1 MNKENWIV
9 TLDEVF
15 YYKEFHR
22 DCHGGGWEFTP
33 YIEEAYKFQ
42 MESSARVT
50 LEGLISGGDFKDSRG
65 HVTPT
70 TSFGMRK
77 MTRKDYNE
85 IKKRQDAKTFFRKK
99 EQGGA
104 A

>member
-1 MNKENWIV
+1 MKKENWIV

-15 YYKEFHR
+15 YYKDYNLSGENWGF
-22 DCHGGGWEFTP
+22 EFTP
-33 YIEEAYKFQ
+33 YIECAKIYNSE
-42 MESSARVT
+42 EIARGE
-50 LEGLISGGDFKDSRG
+50 LEQIIANGDFKDSRG

-85 IKKRQDAKTFFRKK
+85 IKKRQDAKSFFRKK
-99 EQGGA
+99 EQGA